1 MNVIVGLGNPG
12 KQYENTKHNI
22 GFITL
27 DQLAEQHGI
36 KINKIKHKALV
47 GEGIIAGRKVL
58 LVKPQ
63 TFMNLSGQS
72 VREVVSY
79 YHVELED
86 LLVIYDDVDLP
97 LGSLRIRSKGSA
109 GSHNG
114 MKSIIYDLQ
123 EDGFPRIRIGIG
135 AEHRMDLASYVLG
148 NFDKED
154 REPMKQAVSRAAAA
168 VERYLAEGIEAAM
181 SEYNTKAEKKD
192 KKSKN
197 LDNQPEEKK
206 EAE

>member
-79 YHVELED
+79 YHVEPED

-114 MKSIIYDLQ
+114 MKSILYDLQ

-135 AEHRMDLASYVLG
+135 AERRMDLASYVLG

-181 SEYNTKAEKKD
+181 SEYNTKAEKKE
-192 KKSKN
+192 KKPKK
-197 LDNQPEEKK
+197 LENQPEEKK